1 MKKEPQI
8 FTSLQRQDAPV
19 PADILSD
26 LESEGTMPNIME
38 NWREYLLTEGMSEE
52 EVQSIVDRVFDQIVD
67 DRGVGRQGKP
77 KIELYADI
85 YARYSDVEGMKGEVS
100 EEAKA
105 EWVDEENAIYV
116 YYPNMTNEEDVIRS
130 ILHEFEHTHQDP
142 EEYEAYKAQGYDG
155 QSNPL
160 EVAARDAEE
169 NWKKYLVDSVG
180 VPPQ

>member
-1 MKKEPQI
+1 
-8 FTSLQRQDAPV
+8 
-19 PADILSD
+19 
-26 LESEGTMPNIME
+26 ME
-38 NWREYLLTEGMSEE
+38 NWREYLLTEGMSKE

-67 DRGVGRQGKP
+67 DRGVPPQGKP
-77 KIELYADI
+77 KISLHTDI
-85 YARYSDVEGMKGEVS
+85 YERHSGIAGMKGEVS

-116 YYPNMTNEEDVIRS
+116 YYPNMTNEEDIIRS
-130 ILHEFEHTHQDP
+130 ILHEFEHAHQDP

-160 EVAARDAEE
+160 EAKARDAEKK
-169 NWKKYLVDSVG
+169 WKNYLVDSVG